1 MSKLENDAQTIVV
14 VEENLDLDQLIA
26 KSKVK
31 LRNSK
36 IICFGVVILT
46 VVCFIARLI
55 V

>member
-1 MSKLENDAQTIVV
+1 MSKLENDAQTIAV

-36 IICFGVVILT
+36 IICFGVVTLT
-46 VVCFIARLI
+46 VICFIARLI